1 MTTHY
6 SYYKNSNTGELIK
19 KVTRTESPIK
29 WPDYFYDIR
38 GHELVEPSLVGFVE
52 ISEKKWNRL
61 KRKTNEKRNIRRQ

>member
-19 KVTRTESPIK
+19 KVTRTGTPIK
-29 WPDYFYDIR
+29 WPDYFYDIK
-38 GHELVEPSLVGFVE
+38 GNKLIEPNLDGFVK

-61 KRKTNEKRNIRRQ
+61 KRKTQ

>member
-1 MTTHY
+1 MVKHC

-19 KVTRTESPIK
+19 KVTRTETPIK
-29 WPDYFYDIR
+29 WPDCFYDIR

-61 KRKTNEKRNIRRQ
+61 KRKTNE